1 MDLRLVF
8 VSLVLSSVN
17 CRSTV
22 GIIVPVASGGSQ
34 FCGASLIN
42 TMNILT
48 AAHCV
53 DVLSGNLTAYL
64 GAHNMLPTEAENAT
78 VLQTDEVVVYPL
90 WNRSIILNDI
100 ALIHLKEPVELTANI
115 QPIEIPEDDSQDYA
129 GETSL
134 VTGWGRPSETVAGIS
149 PVLNEL
155 TSHVMSNYPCRLAY
169 LGYVE
174 DSNICMSSYLGNATC
189 SGDSGGPLTV
199 DGVQTAEELA
209 SAVPAHLELD
219 PEFRKLHPNIPG
231 PSEDVDSFIVGG
243 VESTPHSRRYQ
254 VGIYIPVST
263 AGNSFCGG
271 SLINARTV
279 VTAAHCVDIR
289 VGNLSVYMGA
299 HNMPPGGD
307 LNFVA
312 RFAGDVV
319 IHEGWNRSILL
330 HDIALIRFEVAVPL
344 SASIT
349 PVLLPRDATNDYL
362 GNIGLVTGWGRSS
375 DSNNAIS
382 PVLREV
388 TSSVISNYACRL
400 AYTGI
405 IEESHICI
413 SGGQGRGT
421 CNGDSGGPLVANGV
435 LVGVVSFGSAFGCE
449 TADQLAK
456 AIPGHLELDPEFRKL
471 HPSIPGPYEHVDPF
485 IVGGV
490 ESTPHSRQYQVG
502 IYTPV
507 TTAGISFCGGT
518 LINARTVVTAAHCV
532 DLRVGNLSIFMGAH
546 NMPPG
551 GDLNIVARFAGD
563 VVIHEGWN
571 RSILLHDIALV
582 RFEVAVPLSA
592 SIIPI
597 LLPRDASNDYLGNTT
612 LVSGWGRASDSINT
626 ISPVLREVT
635 SWVISNYAC
644 RMAYLGIVQ
653 DSHICISGAHG
664 RGTCNGDSGGPLVV
678 NGVLVRRIDE
688 QLEHFTAEQFANAV
702 PGHLELDPEF
712 RKLHPNIP
720 GPQENVD
727 PFIVGG
733 VEAIPHSR
741 PYQVAVY
748 SPITATG
755 FSFCGG
761 SLINARTVITA
772 AHCVDRRIGNLSVF
786 MGAHNMPPGTA
797 PNVISRSSDDVLI
810 HEGWNRAILL
820 HDIAIVRFETPVPL
834 SANITPV
841 LLPRDATHDYL
852 GNTTLVTGWGRPSDS
867 INAISPVLREVTSW
881 VISNYACRMAYLG
894 TVQDSHICIS
904 GAHGRGTCQ
913 GDSGGPLVING
924 ALIGVVSFGSAFGC
938 EMLHYKAALG
948 IINGDEVVPH
958 SLPYM
963 AALQTE
969 INGRTIRCGGSLIE
983 VNKVLTAASCVYG
996 ASSVTIKLGA
1006 HNLEED
1012 GAQVKLNSSVFTI
1025 HQDFDPDLHL
1035 HDIAIVHLEQ
1045 NVTLNDSISTI
1056 STPPLG
1062 DILLTFAD
1070 DLGMVA
1076 GWGKIN
1082 DTDPN
1087 YSNVLR
1093 KIEMTIIPFLACTI
1107 PYLGKVQTSQICTT
1121 GMQNGKNI
1129 CLGDSG
1135 SPLVVNGTQVGI
1147 ASYGSDL
1154 GCSVGAPGVFTR
1166 LTSYYFW
1173 LLGEE

>member
-1 MDLRLVF
+1 MASASVICLAVLV
-8 VSLVLSSVN
+8 S
-17 CRSTV
+17 
-22 GIIVPVASGGSQ
+22 A
-34 FCGASLIN
+34 
-42 TMNILT
+42 
-48 AAHCV
+48 
-53 DVLSGNLTAYL
+53 
-64 GAHNMLPTEAENAT
+64 
-78 VLQTDEVVVYPL
+78 
-90 WNRSIILNDI
+90 
-100 ALIHLKEPVELTANI
+100 
-115 QPIEIPEDDSQDYA
+115 
-129 GETSL
+129 
-134 VTGWGRPSETVAGIS
+134 
-149 PVLNEL
+149 
-155 TSHVMSNYPCRLAY
+155 
-169 LGYVE
+169 
-174 DSNICMSSYLGNATC
+174 ATC
-189 SGDSGGPLTV
+189 
-199 DGVQTAEELA
+199 EL
-209 SAVPAHLELD
+209 L
-219 PEFRKLHPNIPG
+219 
-231 PSEDVDSFIVGG
+231 
-243 VESTPHSRRYQ
+243 
-254 VGIYIPVST
+254 
-263 AGNSFCGG
+263 
-271 SLINARTV
+271 
-279 VTAAHCVDIR
+279 
-289 VGNLSVYMGA
+289 
-299 HNMPPGGD
+299 
-307 LNFVA
+307 
-312 RFAGDVV
+312 
-319 IHEGWNRSILL
+319 
-330 HDIALIRFEVAVPL
+330 
-344 SASIT
+344 
-349 PVLLPRDATNDYL
+349 
-362 GNIGLVTGWGRSS
+362 
-375 DSNNAIS
+375 
-382 PVLREV
+382 
-388 TSSVISNYACRL
+388 
-400 AYTGI
+400 
-405 IEESHICI
+405 
-413 SGGQGRGT
+413 
-421 CNGDSGGPLVANGV
+421 
-435 LVGVVSFGSAFGCE
+435 

-678 NGVLVRRIDE
+678 NGVLIGVVSFGSAFGCEVGWPSAMARITSYLDWIRQNQAPAENDAGDNCKE
-688 QLEHFTAEQFANAV
+688 QFVNMASATLLCVAALVSATAGQLLTAEQFANAV

-938 EMLHYKAALG
+938 EVGWPSA
-948 IINGDEVVPH
+948 
-958 SLPYM
+958 M
-963 AALQTE
+963 A
-969 INGRTIRCGGSLIE
+969 R
-983 VNKVLTAASCVYG
+983 V
-996 ASSVTIKLGA
+996 
-1006 HNLEED
+1006 
-1012 GAQVKLNSSVFTI
+1012 
-1025 HQDFDPDLHL
+1025 
-1035 HDIAIVHLEQ
+1035 
-1045 NVTLNDSISTI
+1045 
-1056 STPPLG
+1056 
-1062 DILLTFAD
+1062 
-1070 DLGMVA
+1070 
-1076 GWGKIN
+1076 
-1082 DTDPN
+1082 
-1087 YSNVLR
+1087 
-1093 KIEMTIIPFLACTI
+1093 
-1107 PYLGKVQTSQICTT
+1107 
-1121 GMQNGKNI
+1121 
-1129 CLGDSG
+1129 
-1135 SPLVVNGTQVGI
+1135 
-1147 ASYGSDL
+1147 
-1154 GCSVGAPGVFTR
+1154 
-1166 LTSYYFW
+1166 TSYLDW
-1173 LLGEE
+1173 ISQNQAPA

>member
-17 CRSTV
+17 CRSTRPANLENVVPGHLESWNPELFEKIFPNVDLQLDNRIVGGIEATPHSRPYQV

-199 DGVQTAEELA
+199 DGVQVGVVSFGSGWGCAQGFPSVFARVTYYLDWIRENLKAIPETTTSTSTTEATTSTSSSSTTATSSTEDPSSTTSSTEDASSTTSSSDDGSTEATSTSTTSTSDDGSSTTSSTEDSASTTSSTSTTSPADNASTTTSSTEAPTSTTASTSTTSSSDDATSTTSSTEATPSTTASASTTSSSDDALSTTSSTEATTSTTASTTTTSPSDDASSTTSSTEDASASTTSSTESTSSIASSTITKSNRLKCRTIKANSRRIHGQYVNMASAIILCVVALASVVAAQLLTAEELA

-421 CNGDSGGPLVANGV
+421 CNGDSGGPLVVNGV

-449 TADQLAK
+449 V
-456 AIPGHLELDPEFRKL
+456 GW
-471 HPSIPGPYEHVDPF
+471 PSAM
-485 IVGGV
+485 
-490 ESTPHSRQYQVG
+490 T
-502 IYTPV
+502 
-507 TTAGISFCGGT
+507 
-518 LINARTVVTAAHCV
+518 
-532 DLRVGNLSIFMGAH
+532 RV
-546 NMPPG
+546 
-551 GDLNIVARFAGD
+551 
-563 VVIHEGWN
+563 
-571 RSILLHDIALV
+571 
-582 RFEVAVPLSA
+582 
-592 SIIPI
+592 
-597 LLPRDASNDYLGNTT
+597 
-612 LVSGWGRASDSINT
+612 
-626 ISPVLREVT
+626 
-635 SWVISNYAC
+635 
-644 RMAYLGIVQ
+644 
-653 DSHICISGAHG
+653 
-664 RGTCNGDSGGPLVV
+664 
-678 NGVLVRRIDE
+678 
-688 QLEHFTAEQFANAV
+688 
-702 PGHLELDPEF
+702 
-712 RKLHPNIP
+712 
-720 GPQENVD
+720 
-727 PFIVGG
+727 
-733 VEAIPHSR
+733 
-741 PYQVAVY
+741 
-748 SPITATG
+748 
-755 FSFCGG
+755 
-761 SLINARTVITA
+761 
-772 AHCVDRRIGNLSVF
+772 
-786 MGAHNMPPGTA
+786 
-797 PNVISRSSDDVLI
+797 
-810 HEGWNRAILL
+810 
-820 HDIAIVRFETPVPL
+820 
-834 SANITPV
+834 
-841 LLPRDATHDYL
+841 
-852 GNTTLVTGWGRPSDS
+852 
-867 INAISPVLREVTSW
+867 
-881 VISNYACRMAYLG
+881 
-894 TVQDSHICIS
+894 
-904 GAHGRGTCQ
+904 
-913 GDSGGPLVING
+913 
-924 ALIGVVSFGSAFGC
+924 
-938 EMLHYKAALG
+938 
-948 IINGDEVVPH
+948 
-958 SLPYM
+958 
-963 AALQTE
+963 
-969 INGRTIRCGGSLIE
+969 
-983 VNKVLTAASCVYG
+983 
-996 ASSVTIKLGA
+996 
-1006 HNLEED
+1006 
-1012 GAQVKLNSSVFTI
+1012 
-1025 HQDFDPDLHL
+1025 
-1035 HDIAIVHLEQ
+1035 
-1045 NVTLNDSISTI
+1045 
-1056 STPPLG
+1056 
-1062 DILLTFAD
+1062 
-1070 DLGMVA
+1070 
-1076 GWGKIN
+1076 
-1082 DTDPN
+1082 
-1087 YSNVLR
+1087 
-1093 KIEMTIIPFLACTI
+1093 
-1107 PYLGKVQTSQICTT
+1107 
-1121 GMQNGKNI
+1121 
-1129 CLGDSG
+1129 
-1135 SPLVVNGTQVGI
+1135 
-1147 ASYGSDL
+1147 
-1154 GCSVGAPGVFTR
+1154 
-1166 LTSYYFW
+1166 SYYLDW
-1173 LLGEE
+1173 ISQNQAPED